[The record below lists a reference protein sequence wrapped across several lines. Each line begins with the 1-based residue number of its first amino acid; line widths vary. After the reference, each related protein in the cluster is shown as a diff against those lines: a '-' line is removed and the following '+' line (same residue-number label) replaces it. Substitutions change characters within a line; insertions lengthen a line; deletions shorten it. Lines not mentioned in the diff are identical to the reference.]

1 MCLKSQIAYLKSKQA
16 IASGVL
22 QQVDHL
28 HNSEELYP
36 PHAPPALNTRLEPIM
51 LA

>member
-16 IASGVL
+16 ASFWVL

-36 PHAPPALNTRLEPIM
+36 PHAPPALNTRPEPIM